1 MHLLVPDLSSGV
13 GQPPDQVGE
22 VGPHLHQW
30 HGRPVAPAN
39 PSGSSSG
46 EHCCKPGSGGPI
58 PRLAR
63 RPRLRVTPVPGAHA
77 STVNSSIEARV
88 RAAAGSWGGATVGP
102 TIADATAD
110 VVADGARLMCSC
122 TRRPCSARHIPVVRP
137 MTPAP
142 TTTTSYGASASSAV
156 TAADPGRSACLVI
169 WSSTQSPRRCS
180 NFGDGVA
187 EEEGR
192 HARFPPEPM
201 PGRRTLDSQRAAS
214 PCSEKDQPRT
224 DPKNV
229 RARSMSGTHSDEYA
243 TSPSCARRHPTA
255 CETAAHQQ
263 KGSSGDRTG
272 RRSRRSCRTGCR
284 LPRTQRQAMLAAA

>member
-156 TAADPGRSACLVI
+156 TAADPGRSACPGHLVVDAVA
-169 WSSTQSPRRCS
+169 SS
-180 NFGDGVA
+180 
-187 EEEGR
+187 
-192 HARFPPEPM
+192 
-201 PGRRTLDSQRAAS
+201 L
-214 PCSEKDQPRT
+214 
-224 DPKNV
+224 
-229 RARSMSGTHSDEYA
+229 
-243 TSPSCARRHPTA
+243 
-255 CETAAHQQ
+255 QQ
-263 KGSSGDRTG
+263 FRG
-272 RRSRRSCRTGCR
+272 RRSRGRGSTCPVPARAHAWASHPRQPARGVTLLGEGPTQNRPEERARAFHVGHPQRRVRDVTLVRSPAPNGVRNGGASAER
-284 LPRTQRQAMLAAA
+284 IQR